1 MKKLRYLIAAALIA
15 GSMAVCAGAVRTV
28 TPQEALQS
36 SIAQVQQ
43 QWQNENDK
51 SMYFID
57 GDGYGGYASPLVPS
71 KNLYTISLD
80 IDGYIKYGFLD
91 GVVNIETGEMVIPL
105 EYDTIDVLADNKIL
119 LSKEILGKEHCSDFY
134 LSDENGNIT
143 PMDLPVEGTCMSV
156 SDEGYFFVGIY
167 AKRPLTD
174 VIYYQEPTT
183 IQYDIPKLVLFD
195 ENMNMLRNDID
206 GGVAISTPVFHNGL
220 MAIQTDS
227 TLWEGSVKG
236 AYGNGKYGLIDRAG
250 KFVSKND
257 FDKLDW
263 QDNRYIGKRGT
274 KLYLV
279 DKEGGET
286 ELPSDIDKYGASW
299 LDKYSTWARPDV
311 AAAHEHGLG
320 SNFYYPR
327 LDITR
332 VDFCEL
338 VVDLYRKLNPEMD
351 SAPKNI
357 LDTAFSDCEDE
368 NVAVAAALGIV
379 TGYEDGTFRP
389 YAFITREEAATMLDR
404 LYKSLGGTETAKS
417 SRQYADDAQFGDWSR
432 DSIYTMQNI
441 GIMKGEENNEFHPD
455 GGYTGEQAI
464 VTIERMYN
472 QLAQ

>member
-195 ENMNMLRNDID
+195 ENMNMLRDDID

-220 MAIQTDS
+220 MAIQTGS

-236 AYGNGKYGLIDRAG
+236 AYGNGKYGLIDKTG

-338 VVDLYRKLNPEMD
+338 AVNLYSKMSSVPE
-351 SAPKNI
+351 NI
-357 LDTAFSDCEDE
+357 PDAAFSDCEDE

-379 TGYEDGTFRP
+379 TGCEDGTFRP

-404 LYKSLGGTETAKS
+404 LYKSLGGTETAES

>member
-1 MKKLRYLIAAALIA
+1 MKKLRYLIAAALVA

-57 GDGYGGYASPLVPS
+57 GDGYDGYASPLVPS

-119 LSKEILGKEHCSDFY
+119 LSKEIPGKEHCSDFY

-195 ENMNMLRNDID
+195 ENMNMLRDDID

-220 MAIQTDS
+220 MAIQTES

-236 AYGNGKYGLIDRAG
+236 AFGNGKYGLIDKTG
-250 KFVSKND
+250 KFISKND

-320 SNFYYPR
+320 SNFHYPR

-332 VDFCEL
+332 VDFCKL
-338 VVDLYRKLNPEMD
+338 AVKLYSKMSSVPE
-351 SAPKNI
+351 NI
-357 LDTAFSDCEDE
+357 PDAAFSDCEDE
-368 NVAVAAALGIV
+368 NVVVAAALGIV

-404 LYKSLGGTETAKS
+404 LYKSLGGAETAES
-417 SRQYADDAQFGDWSR
+417 SRQYADDARFGDWSR

>member
-15 GSMAVCAGAVRTV
+15 GSMAVYAGAVRTV

-195 ENMNMLRNDID
+195 ENMNMLRDDID

-220 MAIQTDS
+220 MAIQTGS

-236 AYGNGKYGLIDRAG
+236 AYGNGKYGLMDKTG
-250 KFVSKND
+250 KDIGKND
-257 FDKLDW
+257 FDGIDW
-263 QDNRYIGKRGT
+263 RDNRYIGWRG
-274 KLYLV
+274 KKIYYLDGTGNEV
-279 DKEGGET
+279 
-286 ELPSDIDKYGASW
+286 ELSANADE
-299 LDKYSTWARPDV
+299 YSTWAQDAVV
-311 AAAHEHGLG
+311 ALRNHSLG
-320 SNFYYPR
+320 SGYYYPR

-338 VVDLYRKLNPEMD
+338 VVDLYRKMNPEMN

-357 LDTAFSDCEDE
+357 LDTVFSDYEDN

-404 LYKSLGGTETAKS
+404 LYKSLGGTENAES
-417 SRQYADDAQFGDWSR
+417 SRQYADDARFGGWSR

>member
-15 GSMAVCAGAVRTV
+15 GGMAVCAGAVRTV

-57 GDGYGGYASPLVPS
+57 GDGYDGYASPLVPS

-195 ENMNMLRNDID
+195 ENMNMLRDDID

-220 MAIQTDS
+220 MAIQTES

-236 AYGNGKYGLIDRAG
+236 AFGNGKYGLIDKTG

-320 SNFYYPR
+320 SNFHYPR

-338 VVDLYRKLNPEMD
+338 AVNLYSKMSSVPE
-351 SAPKNI
+351 NI
-357 LDTAFSDCEDE
+357 PDAAFSDCEDE

-404 LYKSLGGTETAKS
+404 LYKSLGGAETAES

>member
-1 MKKLRYLIAAALIA
+1 
-15 GSMAVCAGAVRTV
+15 
-28 TPQEALQS
+28 
-36 SIAQVQQ
+36 
-43 QWQNENDK
+43 
-51 SMYFID
+51 
-57 GDGYGGYASPLVPS
+57 
-71 KNLYTISLD
+71 
-80 IDGYIKYGFLD
+80 
-91 GVVNIETGEMVIPL
+91 
-105 EYDTIDVLADNKIL
+105 
-119 LSKEILGKEHCSDFY
+119 
-134 LSDENGNIT
+134 
-143 PMDLPVEGTCMSV
+143 MSV

-195 ENMNMLRNDID
+195 ENMNMLRDDID

-220 MAIQTDS
+220 MAIQTGS

-236 AYGNGKYGLIDRAG
+236 AFGNGKYGLIDKTG

-338 VVDLYRKLNPEMD
+338 AVNLYSKMSSVPE
-351 SAPKNI
+351 NI
-357 LDTAFSDCEDE
+357 PDADFSDCEDE

-404 LYKSLGGTETAKS
+404 LYKSLGGTETAES

>member
-195 ENMNMLRNDID
+195 ENMNMLRDDID

-220 MAIQTDS
+220 MAIQTGS

-236 AYGNGKYGLIDRAG
+236 AYGNGKYGLIDKTG

-338 VVDLYRKLNPEMD
+338 AVNLYSKMSSVPE
-351 SAPKNI
+351 NI
-357 LDTAFSDCEDE
+357 PDAAFSDCEDE

-404 LYKSLGGTETAKS
+404 LYKSLGGAETAES

>member
-1 MKKLRYLIAAALIA
+1 
-15 GSMAVCAGAVRTV
+15 
-28 TPQEALQS
+28 
-36 SIAQVQQ
+36 
-43 QWQNENDK
+43 
-51 SMYFID
+51 
-57 GDGYGGYASPLVPS
+57 
-71 KNLYTISLD
+71 
-80 IDGYIKYGFLD
+80 
-91 GVVNIETGEMVIPL
+91 
-105 EYDTIDVLADNKIL
+105 
-119 LSKEILGKEHCSDFY
+119 
-134 LSDENGNIT
+134 
-143 PMDLPVEGTCMSV
+143 MDLPVEGTCMSV

-195 ENMNMLRNDID
+195 ENMNMLRDDID

-220 MAIQTDS
+220 MAIQTGS

-236 AYGNGKYGLIDRAG
+236 AYGNGKYGLIDKTG
-250 KFVSKND
+250 KDIGKND
-257 FDKLDW
+257 FDGIDW
-263 QDNRYIGKRGT
+263 RDNRYIGWRGKT
-274 KLYLV
+274 LYYL
-279 DKEGGET
+279 DGTGGEV
-286 ELPSDIDKYGASW
+286 ELPANAGE
-299 LDKYSTWARPDV
+299 YSAWARPDV

-338 VVDLYRKLNPEMD
+338 AVNLYSKMSSVPE
-351 SAPKNI
+351 NI
-357 LDTAFSDCEDE
+357 PDAAFSDCEDE

-389 YAFITREEAATMLDR
+389 YAFITREEAATMLNR
-404 LYKSLGGTETAKS
+404 LYKSLGGTETAES
-417 SRQYADDAQFGDWSR
+417 SRQYADDARFGDWSR

>member
-1 MKKLRYLIAAALIA
+1 MKKLRFLIAAALIA

-195 ENMNMLRNDID
+195 ENMNMLRDDID

-220 MAIQTDS
+220 MAIQTES

-236 AYGNGKYGLIDRAG
+236 AFGNGKYGLIDKTG
-250 KFVSKND
+250 KFIGKND
-257 FDKLDW
+257 FDGIDW
-263 QDNRYIGKRGT
+263 RDNRFIGWRGKT
-274 KLYLV
+274 LYYLDGTGNEV
-279 DKEGGET
+279 
-286 ELPSDIDKYGASW
+286 ELPANADE
-299 LDKYSTWARPDV
+299 YSAWAKPEVEEARQD
-311 AAAHEHGLG
+311 ELG
-320 SNFYYPR
+320 TIFHYPR

-338 VVDLYRKLNPEMD
+338 AVNLYSKMSSVPE
-351 SAPKNI
+351 NI
-357 LDTAFSDCEDE
+357 PDAAFSDCEDE

-379 TGYEDGTFRP
+379 TGYEDGTFHP

-404 LYKSLGGTETAKS
+404 LYKSLGGTETAES

-441 GIMKGEENNEFHPD
+441 GIMKGEESNEFHPD

>member
-143 PMDLPVEGTCMSV
+143 PMDLPVEGSCMSV

-174 VIYYQEPTT
+174 VIYYQKPTT

-195 ENMNMLRNDID
+195 ENMNMLRDDID

-220 MAIQTDS
+220 MAIQTGS
-227 TLWEGSVKG
+227 TMWEGSVKG
-236 AYGNGKYGLIDRAG
+236 AFGNGKYGLIDKTG
-250 KFVSKND
+250 KDIGKND
-257 FDKLDW
+257 FDGIDW
-263 QDNRYIGKRGT
+263 RDNRFIGWRGKT
-274 KLYLV
+274 LYYLDGTGNEV
-279 DKEGGET
+279 
-286 ELPSDIDKYGASW
+286 ELPANADE
-299 LDKYSTWARPDV
+299 YSTWAQDAV
-311 AAAHEHGLG
+311 AALRNHNLG
-320 SNFYYPR
+320 SGYYYPR

-338 VVDLYRKLNPEMD
+338 VVDLYRKMNPEMN

-357 LDTAFSDCEDE
+357 LDTVFADYEDN

-404 LYKSLGGTETAKS
+404 LYKSLGGTETAES
-417 SRQYADDAQFGDWSR
+417 SRQYADDARFGDWSR

-455 GGYTGEQAI
+455 GGYTSEQAI

>member
-1 MKKLRYLIAAALIA
+1 MKKLRFLIAAALIA

-174 VIYYQEPTT
+174 VIYYQELTT

-195 ENMNMLRNDID
+195 ENMNMLRDDID

-220 MAIQTDS
+220 MAIQTGS
-227 TLWEGSVKG
+227 TMWEGSVKG
-236 AYGNGKYGLIDRAG
+236 AYGNGKYGLIDKTG
-250 KFVSKND
+250 QFIGKND
-257 FDKLDW
+257 FDGIDW
-263 QDNRYIGKRGT
+263 RDNRYIGWRGT
-274 KLYLV
+274 KFYYLDGTGNEV
-279 DKEGGET
+279 
-286 ELPSDIDKYGASW
+286 ELPANADE
-299 LDKYSTWARPDV
+299 YSTWAQDAV
-311 AAAHEHGLG
+311 AALRNHNLG
-320 SNFYYPR
+320 PGYYYPR

-338 VVDLYRKLNPEMD
+338 VVDLYRKMNPEMN

-357 LDTAFSDCEDE
+357 LDTVFADYEDN

-404 LYKSLGGTETAKS
+404 LYKSLGGAETAES

>member
-195 ENMNMLRNDID
+195 ENMNMLRDDID
-206 GGVAISTPVFHNGL
+206 GGVAISTPVFHNEL
-220 MAIQTDS
+220 MAIQTGS

-236 AYGNGKYGLIDRAG
+236 AYGNGKYGLIDKTG

-338 VVDLYRKLNPEMD
+338 AVNLYSKMSSVPE
-351 SAPKNI
+351 NI
-357 LDTAFSDCEDE
+357 PDAAFSDCEDE

-389 YAFITREEAATMLDR
+389 YAFITREEAATMLNR
-404 LYKSLGGTETAKS
+404 LYKSLSGTETAES
-417 SRQYADDAQFGDWSR
+417 SRQYADDARFGDWSR

>member
-15 GSMAVCAGAVRTV
+15 GSMAVYAGAVRTV

-156 SDEGYFFVGIY
+156 SDEGYFFVCID

-195 ENMNMLRNDID
+195 ENMNMLRDDID

-220 MAIQTDS
+220 MAIQTGS

-236 AYGNGKYGLIDRAG
+236 AYGNGKYGLIDKNG
-250 KFVSKND
+250 KDIGKND
-257 FDKLDW
+257 FDGIDW
-263 QDNRYIGKRGT
+263 RDNRYIGWRGKT
-274 KLYLV
+274 LYYL
-279 DKEGGET
+279 DGTGGEV
-286 ELPSDIDKYGASW
+286 ELPANAGE
-299 LDKYSTWARPDV
+299 YSAWAKPEVEEARQ
-311 AAAHEHGLG
+311 HSLTLG
-320 SNFYYPR
+320 GFHYPR

-338 VVDLYRKLNPEMD
+338 AVNLYSKMSSVPE
-351 SAPKNI
+351 NI
-357 LDTAFSDCEDE
+357 PDEAFSDCEDE

-389 YAFITREEAATMLDR
+389 YAFITREEAAAMLDR
-404 LYKSLGGTETAKS
+404 LYKSLGGTETAEGSK
-417 SRQYADDAQFGDWSR
+417 QYADDAQFGNWSR

>member
-1 MKKLRYLIAAALIA
+1 
-15 GSMAVCAGAVRTV
+15 
-28 TPQEALQS
+28 
-36 SIAQVQQ
+36 
-43 QWQNENDK
+43 
-51 SMYFID
+51 
-57 GDGYGGYASPLVPS
+57 
-71 KNLYTISLD
+71 
-80 IDGYIKYGFLD
+80 
-91 GVVNIETGEMVIPL
+91 
-105 EYDTIDVLADNKIL
+105 
-119 LSKEILGKEHCSDFY
+119 
-134 LSDENGNIT
+134 
-143 PMDLPVEGTCMSV
+143 MSV

-195 ENMNMLRNDID
+195 ENMNMLRDDID

-220 MAIQTDS
+220 MAIQTGS
-227 TLWEGSVKG
+227 TMWEGSVKG
-236 AYGNGKYGLIDRAG
+236 AYGNGKYGLMDKTG
-250 KFVSKND
+250 KDIGKND
-257 FDKLDW
+257 FDGIDW
-263 QDNRYIGKRGT
+263 RDNRYIGWRGT
-274 KLYLV
+274 KFYYLDGTGNEV
-279 DKEGGET
+279 
-286 ELPSDIDKYGASW
+286 ELPANADE
-299 LDKYSTWARPDV
+299 YSTWAQDAVV
-311 AAAHEHGLG
+311 ALRNHNLG
-320 SNFYYPR
+320 SGYYYPR

-338 VVDLYRKLNPEMD
+338 VVDLYRKMNPEMN

-357 LDTAFSDCEDE
+357 LDTVFSDYEDN
-368 NVAVAAALGIV
+368 NVAIAAALGIV

-404 LYKSLGGTETAKS
+404 LYKSLGGTENAES
-417 SRQYADDAQFGDWSR
+417 SKQYADDAQFGDWSR

>member
-15 GSMAVCAGAVRTV
+15 GGMAVCAGAVRTV

-43 QWQNENDK
+43 QLQNENDK

-57 GDGYGGYASPLVPS
+57 GDGYDGYASPLVPS

-195 ENMNMLRNDID
+195 ENMNMLRDDID

-220 MAIQTDS
+220 MAIQTES

-236 AYGNGKYGLIDRAG
+236 AFGNGKYGLIDKTG

-320 SNFYYPR
+320 SNFHYPR

-338 VVDLYRKLNPEMD
+338 AVNLYSKMSSVPE
-351 SAPKNI
+351 NI
-357 LDTAFSDCEDE
+357 PDAAFSDCEDE

-404 LYKSLGGTETAKS
+404 LYKSLGGAETAES

>member
-195 ENMNMLRNDID
+195 ENMNMLRDDID

-220 MAIQTDS
+220 MAIQTGS

-236 AYGNGKYGLIDRAG
+236 AFGNGKYGLIDKTG

-338 VVDLYRKLNPEMD
+338 AVNLYSKMSSVPE
-351 SAPKNI
+351 NI
-357 LDTAFSDCEDE
+357 PDADFSDCEDE

-404 LYKSLGGTETAKS
+404 LYKSLGGTETAES

>member
-1 MKKLRYLIAAALIA
+1 MKH
-15 GSMAVCAGAVRTV
+15 
-28 TPQEALQS
+28 
-36 SIAQVQQ
+36 
-43 QWQNENDK
+43 
-51 SMYFID
+51 
-57 GDGYGGYASPLVPS
+57 
-71 KNLYTISLD
+71 
-80 IDGYIKYGFLD
+80 GFLD

-195 ENMNMLRNDID
+195 KNMNMLRDDID

-220 MAIQTDS
+220 MAIQTES

-236 AYGNGKYGLIDRAG
+236 AFGNGKYGLIDKTG
-250 KFVSKND
+250 KFIGKND
-257 FDKLDW
+257 FDGIDW
-263 QDNRYIGKRGT
+263 RDNRFIGWRGKT
-274 KLYLV
+274 LYYLDGTGNEV
-279 DKEGGET
+279 
-286 ELPSDIDKYGASW
+286 ELPANADA
-299 LDKYSTWARPDV
+299 YSAWAKPEVEEARQD
-311 AAAHEHGLG
+311 ELG
-320 SNFYYPR
+320 TIFHYPR

-338 VVDLYRKLNPEMD
+338 VVDLYRKMNPEMN

-357 LDTAFSDCEDE
+357 LDTVFSDYEDN

-379 TGYEDGTFRP
+379 NGYEDGTFHP

-404 LYKSLGGTETAKS
+404 LYKSLGGTETAES